1 MSLRVFMTDKESAH
15 APEAKA
21 FYELSFVLKRVFDE
35 RGWNGILLG
44 NPIRK
49 ESPFAWAD
57 AILFEQST
65 IIIIDFKHWGGTVT
79 LPDENSFATGEWYSE
94 NDNTRKVIKG
104 GKNHNNPFDQL
115 MDYREDLKRMLK
127 SIISFPS
134 GCYIDAGV
142 IFHDNIVD
150 ISKAIIPGRYKNY
163 FFVSK
168 MSREIEEP
176 DSYFVNI
183 LAMINSRS
191 DSHGAFTLTQADFTA
206 IRQLFEPQYEI
217 DAEDITSIFG
227 DNGWSEEQARLN
239 EQLNSAL
246 DDVRRARNAEA
257 LAKRKVKEKNSE
269 LNKKTVALSKERAA
283 RHASDEKAR
292 DAEKRAERL
301 AEDNKILQAEKEK
314 LEKDYERHEK
324 MLKKTNDPKIVN
336 QIKAQNEVI
345 LQKIGDINARL
356 DDEKSNTLIKKTK
369 RPLLLFAIGALALL
383 LIGVLTFAV
392 LNINMHNDAPNA
404 ELSVEMPSRPDNLD
418 GPYKAYVID
427 GDTISIYINGQ
438 KTNVRLI
445 GIEAPEAKNAYNEKS
460 DCYGEKAKSFLI
472 DRIGGKEVYLEADSS
487 QDDTDSYGRLLRYVW
502 LGDELV
508 NQSLLIEG
516 NAREYTYRTEY
527 RYRDYFTKAQK
538 YAHDNLAG
546 LWGACTQ

>member
-1 MSLRVFMTDKESAH
+1 
-15 APEAKA
+15 
-21 FYELSFVLKRVFDE
+21 
-35 RGWNGILLG
+35 
-44 NPIRK
+44 
-49 ESPFAWAD
+49 
-57 AILFEQST
+57 
-65 IIIIDFKHWGGTVT
+65 
-79 LPDENSFATGEWYSE
+79 
-94 NDNTRKVIKG
+94 
-104 GKNHNNPFDQL
+104 
-115 MDYREDLKRMLK
+115 
-127 SIISFPS
+127 
-134 GCYIDAGV
+134 
-142 IFHDNIVD
+142 
-150 ISKAIIPGRYKNY
+150 
-163 FFVSK
+163 

-183 LAMINSRS
+183 LAMINSKS

-217 DAEDITSIFG
+217 DTKDITSIFG

-257 LAKRKVKEKNSE
+257 LAKRKAKEKDSE
-269 LNKKTVALSKERAA
+269 LNKKAVALSKERAA
-283 RHASDEKAR
+283 RYVSDKKAR
-292 DAEKRAERL
+292 AAEKRAEIL
-301 AEDNKILQAEKEK
+301 AENNKSLQAEKEK

-324 MLKKTNDPKIVN
+324 MLKETSNPKIIN
-336 QIKAQNEVI
+336 QIKAQNEII
-345 LQKIGDINARL
+345 LQKIGDINTRL
-356 DDEKSNTLIKKTK
+356 DGEKSSTLIKKTK
-369 RPLLLFAIGALALL
+369 PPFLLLAVGALTLL
-383 LIGVLTFAV
+383 VVGVLMFAV
-392 LNINMHNDAPNA
+392 WRINMHNNTPNT
-404 ELSVEMPSRPDNLD
+404 ELSVEMPSRPDNLE
-418 GPYKAYVID
+418 GPCKTYVID
-427 GDTISIYINGQ
+427 GDTISIYVNGQ

-460 DCYGEKAKSFLI
+460 DCYGEEAKTFLI
-472 DRIGGKEVYLEADSS
+472 NRIGGKEVYLEADPS

-527 RYRDYFTKAQK
+527 RYRDNFTKAQK